1 MNNADDF
8 LGGDSLPAFRFANPG
23 DTIKG
28 QLVNVTKLED
38 KSPDGT
44 AKKWADG
51 SPMHVWVFDLDENL
65 DGKPEWA
72 VWVRGN
78 MVSAVREAM
87 KAANLKPSD
96 RPIITIKHTE
106 LGEPTRKGYAPPKLF
121 KAKAE
126 PAPNN
131 VQVDNDF

>member
-1 MNNADDF
+1 
-8 LGGDSLPAFRFANPG
+8 
-23 DTIKG
+23 
-28 QLVNVTKLED
+28 
-38 KSPDGT
+38 
-44 AKKWADG
+44 
-51 SPMHVWVFDLDENL
+51 
-65 DGKPEWA
+65 
-72 VWVRGN
+72 